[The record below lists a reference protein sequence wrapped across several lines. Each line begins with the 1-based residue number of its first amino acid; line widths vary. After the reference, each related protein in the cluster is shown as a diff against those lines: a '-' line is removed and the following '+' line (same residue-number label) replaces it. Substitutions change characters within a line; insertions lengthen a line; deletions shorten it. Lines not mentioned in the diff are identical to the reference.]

1 MKAIAESKKSFT
13 RRVVDCASVTTGAT
27 RRLVTRFVHKLAT
40 VSLTAVLFYCASQV
54 FAQDNVAYA
63 RLHID
68 VPTKLDKANVVIDLG
83 HAVFNGDAPFA
94 LGDVNLLASDVR
106 AWNAKG
112 SIVVIFHGDAA
123 YLVLNDET
131 YDRNRHVQTG
141 NPYKKVLN
149 GLMAQGVQLELCG
162 ATAKGNDWGN
172 ANLLPGIK
180 VNVNAMVRLTQL
192 EQDGYTMIYQ

>member
-1 MKAIAESKKSFT
+1 MTYTVSSACAGKGVVRNLASRFT
-13 RRVVDCASVTTGAT
+13 NPSRGALFAFSVLFCCAS
-27 RRLVTRFVHKLAT
+27 H
-40 VSLTAVLFYCASQV
+40 S
-54 FAQDNVAYA
+54 FAQNTVGDQ

-68 VPTKLDKANVVIDLG
+68 VPTKLEKANVVVDFG

-94 LGDVNLLASDVR
+94 LGDVNLLATDVQ
-106 AWNAKG
+106 AWSAKG
-112 SIVVIFHGDAA
+112 AIVVIFHGDAA

-131 YDRNRHVQTG
+131 YNTNRHVKTG
-141 NPYKKVLN
+141 NPYKNVLN

-162 ATAKGNDWGN
+162 ATARGNDWGN